1 MGPMKWLRRQVKAAI
16 FGGKTDT
23 IQILILAAGAVLGY
37 RIAKAGKGRTIYSKN
52 LREGMS
58 ITISRR

>member
-1 MGPMKWLRRQVKAAI
+1 MDPMKWLRRQAKAAI
-16 FGGKTDT
+16 FGGRTET
-23 IQILILAAGAVLGY
+23 MQILIVAAGAVLGY